1 MTQMQAINTDA
12 ASSWTLDN
20 AMFAI
25 KGGSITGHLAKLTDR
40 YGFDGFGDAISAVSD
55 ADFIAAIQGVSLSC
69 INMGKD
75 LNYKILV
82 VGNNAKPTD
91 KPELFHCRFLWHN
104 NLEQSCRSNYH

>member
-1 MTQMQAINTDA
+1 MFVVQASMTQRKAINTDA

-55 ADFIAAIQGVSLSC
+55 ADFIAAIQGVSKSRE
-69 INMGKD
+69 
-75 LNYKILV
+75 
-82 VGNNAKPTD
+82 D
-91 KPELFHCRFLWHN
+91 K
-104 NLEQSCRSNYH
+104 

>member
-1 MTQMQAINTDA
+1 MKAINTDA

-55 ADFIAAIQGVSLSC
+55 ADFIAAIQGVSFSCEKISVLS
-69 INMGKD
+69 KD
-75 LNYKILV
+75 FN
-82 VGNNAKPTD
+82 
-91 KPELFHCRFLWHN
+91 
-104 NLEQSCRSNYH
+104 